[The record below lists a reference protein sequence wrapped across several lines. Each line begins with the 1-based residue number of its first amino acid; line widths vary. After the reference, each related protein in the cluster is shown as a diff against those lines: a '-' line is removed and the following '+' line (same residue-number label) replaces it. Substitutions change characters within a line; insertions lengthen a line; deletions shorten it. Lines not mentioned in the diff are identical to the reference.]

1 MFYFEYQTFNLIGG
15 EINMCNIPKDC
26 VNCIYEMRCDS
37 ALNMEGCRYCGLLD
51 EKRTSIVDRL
61 KNYFGKF
68 FK

>member
-1 MFYFEYQTFNLIGG
+1 
-15 EINMCNIPKDC
+15 MCNIPKDC

-51 EKRTSIVDRL
+51 EKKASIVDRI